1 MIETNWHVTG
11 IQSLKAF
18 LDAIHEDE
26 KSSKVQVLKEYLQ
39 AQVPEDEDDKTAVYM
54 PDVMQ
59 TWSYAAQKNID
70 SLLSAVPAVL
80 ALLYKV
86 MSTKVEFAPYGV
98 RLGRTLLMKN
108 QLELISRGTTTNKA
122 KDFVIS
128 PALRLLREII
138 IFDGGVLAK
147 QVFRTRDESLK
158 GLSRNLGIR
167 HSGEGFEQRRKPS
180 VRTNAMRIFLAL
192 LKFLPAELKKEL
204 LKQRDIVGGATRDI
218 NRDPPYLIVEFLD
231 ATRTYVLKDET
242 LQRDGKSKL
251 LNASNLAR
259 IVQLYGYTQPDEE
272 IPEGAKSIDALVNE
286 WLTLACTSHDLGLLY
301 RQSGF
306 YPKDVNADDTG
317 GFVGKNKYIDLGLDS
332 MDWADKYNEKVPV
345 RNMVLSDFCQTLRPW
360 SSIDQSDL
368 LLAIFKA
375 APELVADYFFKKKS
389 FTFDPKLTATWMG
402 YSAFLFSAIQLP
414 VPKFFGHRE
423 RYGRAPPP
431 TQIVIESILPLPMN
445 QKVLTKCLGQ
455 KHPLITFFVTR
466 LLTVAFQKL
475 QKVLVMYRE
484 ASGASNL
491 WNEAAE
497 QLKQEFCRR
506 CPAMKDT
513 ILAFRGIN
521 ELAIVQKQASSKLL
535 VMYYEVVPELA
546 LEASFD
552 VSAPLA
558 KTLKLLET
566 DTVSPQDK
574 AMRVMQAESLFHIAH
589 CSPGMQWFSKA
600 KDLSFSPFTYMLR
613 LLGEASADVPLLK
626 LRSILD
632 ALVKE
637 NGILQHSTTLPP
649 VDALVAAIKTSDN
662 AESVLQFVDNCALR
676 CSNTPIKYIDAL
688 EQEYAS
694 LRKADSDTPIQQLP
708 ISLIHFAMLEQFPFI
723 IKSGDEKKIAEVSAF
738 IARYLAASLN
748 ISEDKQLI
756 KSLSKSLAAAAEP
769 VPTAAKTIEKYK
781 KLVDEIEI
789 ATRPEPAASK
799 RKVSN
804 DAAALER
811 QKIKIAATLS
821 TITLPDYEDMSPLT
835 KWVGKE
841 IEPLIE
847 DHYTTSLI
855 HLLSSLTQSARM
867 QALVALQKISFQ
879 LKGSNYPEKEPIW
892 LLLCELLETSKSV
905 VKEGP
910 VPCTITGFAA
920 SAVRVLVD
928 PLHVLY
934 PKVNH
939 FLTLGPT
946 WDLDK
951 LPLVHAVISTPP
963 SLDDARYQELEWLLE
978 YLHASLVGKEELNI
992 FYKRRVFEKILGLY
1006 SNVYLSDLLRE
1017 KILQI
1022 IWQATEI
1029 EGGSETLLT
1038 RFGVVSWLSA
1048 EVAGDGKKAVVARVV
1063 LEKLLDTCSEE
1074 RLEKWSGRT
1083 YKQILDGLVDET
1095 KM

>member
-1 MIETNWHVTG
+1 METHLQLMKHNSHDVG
-11 IQSLKAF
+11 IQSFKGF

-26 KSSKVQVLKEYLQ
+26 KSTKVRVLKEYLQ
-39 AQVPEDEDDKTAVYM
+39 AQVPEDQEDKTAVYM
-54 PDVMQ
+54 PDLMQ

-80 ALLYKV
+80 ALLFKV
-86 MSTKVEFAPYGV
+86 MSTKVDFAPYGV
-98 RLGRTLLMKN
+98 RLGRTLLMKS
-108 QLELISRGTTTNKA
+108 QLELISRGTTTNKT

-158 GLSRNLGIR
+158 GLSRNLGLR

-231 ATRTYVLKDET
+231 ATKTYVLKDET

-259 IVQLYGYTQPDEE
+259 IVQLYGYTHSDEE
-272 IPEGAKSIDALVNE
+272 MPEGTKSIDTLVNE

-345 RNMVLSDFCQTLRPW
+345 RNMVLSDFIQTLRPW
-360 SSIDQSDL
+360 SSIDQSNL
-368 LLAIFKA
+368 LLSILQA

-414 VPKFFGHRE
+414 LPKFFGHKE

-431 TQIVIESILPLPMN
+431 TQIVIESIMPLPMN
-445 QKVLTKCLGQ
+445 QKVLTKSLGQ

-475 QKVLVMYRE
+475 QKVLAMYRE
-484 ASGASNL
+484 ASSGSDL

-506 CPAMKDT
+506 CPPMKVAMD
-513 ILAFRGIN
+513 AFKGID
-521 ELAIVQKQASSKLL
+521 ESAIIQKQTSSKLI

-552 VSAPLA
+552 VSGPLA
-558 KTLKLLET
+558 RMLKLIET
-566 DTVSPQDK
+566 DTVSAQDK
-574 AMRVMQAESLFHIAH
+574 SMRIMTAENLFHIAH
-589 CSPGMQWFSKA
+589 CSPGMKWLSKA
-600 KDLSFSPFTYMLR
+600 EGLSLSPFTYMLR

-649 VDALVAAIKTSDN
+649 VDALVAAIKASNNSD
-662 AESVLQFVDNCALR
+662 AVLQFVDNCALR
-676 CSNTPIKYIDAL
+676 CSTAPIKYIDAL
-688 EQEYAS
+688 EQEYSS
-694 LRKADSDTPIQQLP
+694 LRKVDSSIPLQQLP
-708 ISLIHFAMLEQFPFI
+708 VSLIHFSMLEQYPFI
-723 IKSGDEKKIAEVSAF
+723 IKSGDSDKIADVSSF
-738 IARYLAASLN
+738 IARYLAASLK
-748 ISEDKQLI
+748 IGEDKHLI
-756 KSLSKSLAAAAEP
+756 KSLSKSLASAASP
-769 VPTAAKTIEKYK
+769 QPSAAKTIEESK

-789 ATRPEPAASK
+789 ASRPEPAASK
-799 RKVSN
+799 
-804 DAAALER
+804 
-811 QKIKIAATLS
+811 KIVVNNA
-821 TITLPDYEDMSPLT
+821 D
-835 KWVGKE
+835 
-841 IEPLIE
+841 
-847 DHYTTSLI
+847 
-855 HLLSSLTQSARM
+855 R
-867 QALVALQKISFQ
+867 
-879 LKGSNYPEKEPIW
+879 
-892 LLLCELLETSKSV
+892 KSV
-905 VKEGP
+905 V
-910 VPCTITGFAA
+910 
-920 SAVRVLVD
+920 
-928 PLHVLY
+928 
-934 PKVNH
+934 
-939 FLTLGPT
+939 
-946 WDLDK
+946 
-951 LPLVHAVISTPP
+951 
-963 SLDDARYQELEWLLE
+963 
-978 YLHASLVGKEELNI
+978 
-992 FYKRRVFEKILGLY
+992 
-1006 SNVYLSDLLRE
+1006 
-1017 KILQI
+1017 
-1022 IWQATEI
+1022 
-1029 EGGSETLLT
+1029 
-1038 RFGVVSWLSA
+1038 
-1048 EVAGDGKKAVVARVV
+1048 
-1063 LEKLLDTCSEE
+1063 
-1074 RLEKWSGRT
+1074 
-1083 YKQILDGLVDET
+1083 
-1095 KM
+1095 